1 MAAPYH
7 RSLRFVQSE
16 RGEAGRAAE
25 SFGDRL
31 RRLRVAR
38 GFRVTDVAY
47 AAGLT
52 EGSIRQLESGQTK
65 SVSLPVGLRIAKSL
79 GVSPEYLA
87 TGTGPSDGDDIPTA
101 PILSRLDDHER
112 RIAVLEARLS

>member
-1 MAAPYH
+1 ME
-7 RSLRFVQSE
+7 SE
-16 RGEAGRAAE
+16 RGEKDRAAE
-25 SFGDRL
+25 TFGERL

-65 SVSLPVGLRIAKSL
+65 NVSLPVGLRIASSL

-87 TGTGPSDGDDIPTA
+87 SGTGVAEVGDPPVT
-101 PILSRLDDHER
+101 PILGRLDDHER
-112 RIAVLEARLS
+112 RLAELEARLP